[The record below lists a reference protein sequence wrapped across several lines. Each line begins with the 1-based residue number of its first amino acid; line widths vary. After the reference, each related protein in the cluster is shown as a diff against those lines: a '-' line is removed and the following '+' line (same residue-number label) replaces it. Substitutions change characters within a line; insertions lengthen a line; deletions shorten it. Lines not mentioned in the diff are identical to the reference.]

1 MALLKLSDPAFD
13 GISGM
18 SQFVHKDLAEV
29 ILEIVEVTPSGNG
42 FAAHVEVAMSRSR
55 EDVAGQPRALPSDER
70 GPFSSA

>member
-1 MALLKLSDPAFD
+1 MSDPAFD

-18 SQFVHKDLAEV
+18 SQFLHKDLAEV
-29 ILEIVEVTPSGNG
+29 ILEIVEVTPSIAPLSGNG